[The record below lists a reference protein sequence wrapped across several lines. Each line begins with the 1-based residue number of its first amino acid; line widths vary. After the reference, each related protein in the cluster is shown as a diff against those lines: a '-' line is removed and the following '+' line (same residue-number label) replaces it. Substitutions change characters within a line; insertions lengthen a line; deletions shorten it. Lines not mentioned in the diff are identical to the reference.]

1 MAGLAS
7 ADDFEEGL
15 PQDVAATAVPG
26 QQSTQQFPPSA
37 RPNAFTELM
46 SKKPTKPKPSPDK
59 TDHQTAKT
67 IFAGRDG
74 LAAYTVDPASFPPS
88 RVVYYNDKFVVINDL
103 FPKASVHLLLLPRDT
118 GKNVLRPQNAFD
130 DVTFLEECRQEEKKV
145 RAIVAKE
152 LSRRFGKYSASERP
166 RREAEES
173 DPPIPEDQLPPN
185 RDWDKDIIS
194 GIHANPSMT
203 HLHIHV
209 LSKDM
214 VSECMKKRNHYLSFT
229 TDFLVPLSAFP
240 LAPDDHR
247 RAYTHFPEDMLCWR
261 CGRNFEN
268 KMARLKEHLEE
279 EREAWIRE

>member
-15 PQDVAATAVPG
+15 PQDVAAAAVPG

-103 FPKASVHLLLLPRDT
+103 FPKAS
-118 GKNVLRPQNAFD
+118 NAFD
-130 DVTFLEECRQEEKKV
+130 DVVFLEECREEEKKV

-173 DPPIPEDQLPPN
+173 DPPIPDDQLPPS

-194 GIHANPSMT
+194 GIHANPSMS

-229 TDFLVPLSAFP
+229 TDFLVSLSAFP

-261 CGRNFEN
+261 CGGNFEN